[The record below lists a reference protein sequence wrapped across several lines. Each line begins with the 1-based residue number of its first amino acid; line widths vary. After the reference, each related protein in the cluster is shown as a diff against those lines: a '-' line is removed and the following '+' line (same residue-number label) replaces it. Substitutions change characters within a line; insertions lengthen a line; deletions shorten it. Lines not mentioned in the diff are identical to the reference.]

1 MKKFKYLIFL
11 FITFLCFT
19 NVNAADCNK
28 YACATCDYEL
38 LSKDT
43 VTFTVES
50 SGSKP
55 VSVSISNN
63 HKNSNYNTLVT
74 EYDIP
79 ASRFVSDSKN
89 TIVCPKQLNMTVGTS
104 RDGVTTYN
112 FFIDPNSTSKAV
124 VKLSKEDNNNKTID
138 GKSSEESNSSEDPK
152 ESNSSEDTIS
162 CTYDSKLTTSRNQN
176 EKGPNI
182 TIVSDGKDKIDYTFS
197 KTGWKMS
204 DKVDGAVKASDFSE
218 AIKTRKCPTLYARCG
233 SSGNDAFCSV
243 STKNNDQFRDEPST
257 GEEDKDAD
265 QTEKERQEATNVF
278 KAVKP
283 GIKLNIKIQ
292 GQGCGVF
299 SQELIEWL
307 QWVLDVV
314 RVGGLILAVVLGIT
328 DYVKATF
335 ASKEDSMNQANKN
348 FTTRLLC
355 LGILF
360 LIPTLVEFLLTLLNI
375 GVTATDPTCGLK

>member
-1 MKKFKYLIFL
+1 MKKFKYLTFL

-19 NVNAADCNK
+19 NVFAADCNK
-28 YACATCDYEL
+28 YACATCNYKL
-38 LSKDT
+38 LSGDT
-43 VTFTVES
+43 VTFTVGS

-55 VSVSISNN
+55 VSVSISND
-63 HKNSNYNTLVT
+63 HKDGNYDTLVT
-74 EYDIP
+74 KHEIP

-89 TIVCPKQLNMTVGTS
+89 TIACPKQLNYTISSTNA
-104 RDGVTTYN
+104 GVKTYN
-112 FFIDPNSTSKAV
+112 FFIDPNSKSKAV

-138 GKSSEESNSSEDPK
+138 GKSPEESSSSK
-152 ESNSSEDTIS
+152 DTIS
-162 CTYDSKLTTSRNQN
+162 CTYDSKLTTSRNPN

-182 TIVSDGKDKIDYTFS
+182 TIVSDGKNKIDYTFS

-233 SSGNDAFCSV
+233 NSGNDAFCSV

-257 GEEDKDAD
+257 AEEDKDAD
-265 QTEKERQEATNVF
+265 QTEKERQESANAF

-314 RVGGLILAVVLGIT
+314 RVGGLILAVVLGIM

>member
-1 MKKFKYLIFL
+1 MKKFKYLTFL

-19 NVNAADCNK
+19 NVFAADCNK
-28 YACATCDYEL
+28 YACATCNYKL
-38 LSKDT
+38 LSGDT

-55 VSVSISNN
+55 VSVSISND
-63 HKNSNYNTLVT
+63 HKDGNYDTLVT
-74 EYDIP
+74 KHEIP

-89 TIVCPKQLNMTVGTS
+89 TIACPKQLNYTISSTNA
-104 RDGVTTYN
+104 GVKTYN
-112 FFIDPNSTSKAV
+112 FFIDPNSKSKAV

-138 GKSSEESNSSEDPK
+138 GKSPEESSSSK
-152 ESNSSEDTIS
+152 DTIS

-176 EKGPNI
+176 DKGPNI
-182 TIVSDGKDKIDYTFS
+182 TIVSDGKKKIDYTFS
-197 KTGWKMS
+197 KTGWKIS

-257 GEEDKDAD
+257 AEEDKDAD
-265 QTEKERQEATNVF
+265 QTEKERQESANAF

>member
-1 MKKFKYLIFL
+1 MKKFKYLTFL

-19 NVNAADCNK
+19 NVFAADCNK
-28 YACATCDYEL
+28 YACATCNYKL
-38 LSKDT
+38 LSGDT
-43 VTFTVES
+43 VTFTVGS

-55 VSVSISNN
+55 VSVSISND
-63 HKNSNYNTLVT
+63 HKDGNYDTLVT
-74 EYDIP
+74 KHEIP

-89 TIVCPKQLNMTVGTS
+89 TIACPKQLNYTISSTNA
-104 RDGVTTYN
+104 GVKTYN
-112 FFIDPNSTSKAV
+112 FFIDPNSKSKAV

-138 GKSSEESNSSEDPK
+138 GKSPEESSSSK
-152 ESNSSEDTIS
+152 DTIS

-176 EKGPNI
+176 DKGPNI
-182 TIVSDGKDKIDYTFS
+182 TIVSDGKKKIDYTFS
-197 KTGWKMS
+197 KTGWKIS

-243 STKNNDQFRDEPST
+243 STKNNDQFRDEPSN

-265 QTEKERQEATNVF
+265 QTEKERQESANAF

>member
-1 MKKFKYLIFL
+1 MKKFKYLTFL

-19 NVNAADCNK
+19 NVFAADCNK
-28 YACATCDYEL
+28 YACATCNYKL
-38 LSKDT
+38 LSGDT
-43 VTFTVES
+43 VTFTVGS

-63 HKNSNYNTLVT
+63 HKDGNYDTLVT
-74 EYDIP
+74 KHEIP

-89 TIVCPKQLNMTVGTS
+89 TIACPKQLNYTISSTNA
-104 RDGVTTYN
+104 GVKTYN
-112 FFIDPNSTSKAV
+112 FFIDPNSKSKAI

-138 GKSSEESNSSEDPK
+138 GKSPEESSSSK
-152 ESNSSEDTIS
+152 DTIS
-162 CTYDSKLTTSRNQN
+162 CTYNSKLTTSRNPN
-176 EKGPNI
+176 EKGPDI
-182 TIVSDGKDKIDYTFS
+182 TIVSDGKNKIDYTFS
-197 KTGWKMS
+197 KTGWKIS

-257 GEEDKDAD
+257 AEEDKDAD
-265 QTEKERQEATNVF
+265 QTEKERQESANAF

-314 RVGGLILAVVLGIT
+314 RVGGLILAVVLGIM

>member
-1 MKKFKYLIFL
+1 MKKFKYLTFL

-19 NVNAADCNK
+19 NVFAADCNK
-28 YACATCDYEL
+28 YACATCNYKL
-38 LSKDT
+38 LSGDT
-43 VTFTVES
+43 VTFTVGS

-63 HKNSNYNTLVT
+63 HKDGNYDTLVT
-74 EYDIP
+74 KHEIP

-89 TIVCPKQLNMTVGTS
+89 TIACPKQLNFTVGTS
-104 RDGVTTYN
+104 HAGVKTYN
-112 FFIDPNSTSKAV
+112 FFIDPNSKSKAV

-138 GKSSEESNSSEDPK
+138 GKSPEESSSSK
-152 ESNSSEDTIS
+152 DTIS

-176 EKGPNI
+176 DKGPNI
-182 TIVSDGKDKIDYTFS
+182 TIVSDGKKKIDYTFS
-197 KTGWKMS
+197 KTGWKIS

-257 GEEDKDAD
+257 AEEDKDAD
-265 QTEKERQEATNVF
+265 QTEKERQESANAF

>member
-1 MKKFKYLIFL
+1 MKKFKYLTFL

-19 NVNAADCNK
+19 NVFAADCNK
-28 YACATCDYEL
+28 YACATCNYKL
-38 LSKDT
+38 LSGDT
-43 VTFTVES
+43 VTFTVGS

-63 HKNSNYNTLVT
+63 HKDGNYDTLVT
-74 EYDIP
+74 KHEIP

-89 TIVCPKQLNMTVGTS
+89 TIACPKQLNFTVGTS
-104 RDGVTTYN
+104 HAGVKTYN
-112 FFIDPNSTSKAV
+112 FFIDPNSKSKAV
-124 VKLSKEDNNNKTID
+124 VKLSKEDNNNKTTD
-138 GKSSEESNSSEDPK
+138 GKSPAESSSSK
-152 ESNSSEDTIS
+152 DTIS

-176 EKGPNI
+176 DKGPNI
-182 TIVSDGKDKIDYTFS
+182 TIVSDGKKKIDYTFS
-197 KTGWKMS
+197 KTGWKIS

-257 GEEDKDAD
+257 AEEDKDAD
-265 QTEKERQEATNVF
+265 QTEKERQESANAF

-314 RVGGLILAVVLGIT
+314 RVGGLILAVVLGIM

>member
-1 MKKFKYLIFL
+1 MKKFKYLTFL

-19 NVNAADCNK
+19 NVFAADCNK
-28 YACATCDYEL
+28 YACATCNYKL
-38 LSKDT
+38 LSGDT
-43 VTFTVES
+43 VTFTVGS

-63 HKNSNYNTLVT
+63 HKDGNYDTLVT
-74 EYDIP
+74 KHEIP

-89 TIVCPKQLNMTVGTS
+89 TIACPKQLNFTGTTHA
-104 RDGVTTYN
+104 GVKTYN
-112 FFIDPNSTSKAV
+112 FFIDPNSKSKAI
-124 VKLSKEDNNNKTID
+124 VKLSNEDNNNKTID
-138 GKSSEESNSSEDPK
+138 GKSPEESSSSK
-152 ESNSSEDTIS
+152 DTIS

-176 EKGPNI
+176 DKGPNI
-182 TIVSDGKDKIDYTFS
+182 TIVSDGKKKIDYTFS
-197 KTGWKMS
+197 KTGWKIS

-257 GEEDKDAD
+257 AEEDKDAD
-265 QTEKERQEATNVF
+265 QTEKERQESANAF

>member
-1 MKKFKYLIFL
+1 MKKFKYLTFL

-19 NVNAADCNK
+19 NVFAADCNK
-28 YACATCDYEL
+28 YACATCNYKL
-38 LSKDT
+38 LSGDT
-43 VTFTVES
+43 VTFTVGS

-63 HKNSNYNTLVT
+63 HKDGNYDTLVT
-74 EYDIP
+74 KHEIP

-89 TIVCPKQLNMTVGTS
+89 TIACPKQLNFTVGTS
-104 RDGVTTYN
+104 HAGVKTYN

-124 VKLSKEDNNNKTID
+124 VKLSNEDNNNKTID
-138 GKSSEESNSSEDPK
+138 GKSPEESTSSK
-152 ESNSSEDTIS
+152 DTIS
-162 CTYDSKLTTSRNQN
+162 CTYDSKLTTSINPN
-176 EKGPNI
+176 EKGPDV
-182 TIVSDGKDKIDYTFS
+182 TIVSDGKNKIDYTFS
-197 KTGWKMS
+197 KTGWKIS
-204 DKVDGAVKASDFSE
+204 DIVDGAVKASDFSE

-257 GEEDKDAD
+257 AEEDKDAD
-265 QTEKERQEATNVF
+265 QTEKERQESANAF

-314 RVGGLILAVVLGIT
+314 RVGGLILAVVLGIM

>member
-1 MKKFKYLIFL
+1 MKKFKYLTFL

-19 NVNAADCNK
+19 NVFAADCNK
-28 YACATCDYEL
+28 YACAKCNYEL

-63 HKNSNYNTLVT
+63 HKDSNYNTVVT
-74 EYDIP
+74 EHEIP

-89 TIVCPKQLNMTVGTS
+89 TIACPKQLNFTVGTS
-104 RDGVTTYN
+104 HAGVTTYN

-124 VKLSKEDNNNKTID
+124 VKLSNEENNNKTID
-138 GKSSEESNSSEDPK
+138 GKSPEESNSSK
-152 ESNSSEDTIS
+152 DTIS
-162 CTYDSKLTTSRNQN
+162 CTYDSKLTTSRNQD
-176 EKGPNI
+176 EKGPDV
-182 TIVSDGKDKIDYTFS
+182 TIVSDGKNKIDYTFS
-197 KTGWKMS
+197 KTGWKIS

-257 GEEDKDAD
+257 AEEDKDAD
-265 QTEKERQEATNVF
+265 QTEKERQEAANVF
-278 KAVKP
+278 KPVKP

>member
-1 MKKFKYLIFL
+1 MKKFKYLTFL
-11 FITFLCFT
+11 FITLLCFT
-19 NVNAADCNK
+19 NVFAADCNK
-28 YACATCDYEL
+28 YACATCNYKL
-38 LSKDT
+38 LSGDT
-43 VTFTVES
+43 VTFTVGS

-63 HKNSNYNTLVT
+63 HKDGNYDTLVT
-74 EYDIP
+74 KHEIP

-89 TIVCPKQLNMTVGTS
+89 TIACPKQLNFTVGTS
-104 RDGVTTYN
+104 HAGVKTYN
-112 FFIDPNSTSKAV
+112 LFIDPNSKSKAI
-124 VKLSKEDNNNKTID
+124 VKLSNEDNNNKTID
-138 GKSSEESNSSEDPK
+138 GKSPEESSSSK
-152 ESNSSEDTIS
+152 DTIS

-176 EKGPNI
+176 DKGPNI
-182 TIVSDGKDKIDYTFS
+182 TIVSDGKKKIDYTFS
-197 KTGWKMS
+197 KTGWKIS

-257 GEEDKDAD
+257 AEEDKDAD
-265 QTEKERQEATNVF
+265 QTEKERQESANAF

>member
-1 MKKFKYLIFL
+1 MKKFKYLTFL

-19 NVNAADCNK
+19 NVFAADCNK
-28 YACATCDYEL
+28 YACATCNYKL
-38 LSKDT
+38 LSGDT
-43 VTFTVES
+43 VTFTVGS

-63 HKNSNYNTLVT
+63 HKDGNYDTLVT
-74 EYDIP
+74 KHEIP

-89 TIVCPKQLNMTVGTS
+89 TIACPKQLNYTISSTNA
-104 RDGVTTYN
+104 GVKTYN
-112 FFIDPNSTSKAV
+112 FFIDPNSKSKAV

-138 GKSSEESNSSEDPK
+138 GKSPEESSSSK
-152 ESNSSEDTIS
+152 DTIS
-162 CTYDSKLTTSRNQN
+162 CTSDTELTTARNQN
-176 EKGPNI
+176 DKGANI
-182 TIVSDGKDKIDYTFS
+182 TIVSDGKKKIDYTFS
-197 KTGWKMS
+197 KTGWKIS

-233 SSGNDAFCSV
+233 NSGNDVFCSV

-257 GEEDKDAD
+257 AEEDKDAD
-265 QTEKERQEATNVF
+265 QTEKERQESANAF

-314 RVGGLILAVVLGIT
+314 RVGGLILAVVLGIM

>member
-1 MKKFKYLIFL
+1 MKKFKYLTFL

-19 NVNAADCNK
+19 NVFAADCNK
-28 YACATCDYEL
+28 YACATCNYKL
-38 LSKDT
+38 LSGDT
-43 VTFTVES
+43 VTFTVGS

-63 HKNSNYNTLVT
+63 HKDGNYDTLVT
-74 EYDIP
+74 KHEIP

-89 TIVCPKQLNMTVGTS
+89 TIACPKQLNYTISSTNA
-104 RDGVTTYN
+104 GVKTYN
-112 FFIDPNSTSKAV
+112 FFIDPNSKSKAV

-138 GKSSEESNSSEDPK
+138 GKSPEESSSSK
-152 ESNSSEDTIS
+152 DTIS

-176 EKGPNI
+176 DKGPNI
-182 TIVSDGKDKIDYTFS
+182 TIVSDGKKKIDYTFS
-197 KTGWKMS
+197 KTGWKIS

-243 STKNNDQFRDEPST
+243 STKNNNQFRDEPST
-257 GEEDKDAD
+257 AEEDKDAD
-265 QTEKERQEATNVF
+265 QTEKERQESANAF

>member
-1 MKKFKYLIFL
+1 MKKFKYLTFL

-19 NVNAADCNK
+19 NVFAADCNK
-28 YACATCDYEL
+28 YACATCNYKL
-38 LSKDT
+38 LSGDT
-43 VTFTVES
+43 VTFTVGS

-55 VSVSISNN
+55 VGVSISNN
-63 HKNSNYNTLVT
+63 HKDGNYDTLVT
-74 EYDIP
+74 KHEIP

-89 TIVCPKQLNMTVGTS
+89 TIACPKQLNYTISSTNA
-104 RDGVTTYN
+104 GVKTYN
-112 FFIDPNSTSKAV
+112 FFIDPNSKSKAV

-138 GKSSEESNSSEDPK
+138 GKSPEESSSSK
-152 ESNSSEDTIS
+152 DTIS

-176 EKGPNI
+176 DKGPNI
-182 TIVSDGKDKIDYTFS
+182 TIVSDGKKKIDYTFS
-197 KTGWKMS
+197 KTGWKIS

-257 GEEDKDAD
+257 AEEDKDAD
-265 QTEKERQEATNVF
+265 QTEKERQESANAF

>member
-1 MKKFKYLIFL
+1 MKKFKYLTFL

-19 NVNAADCNK
+19 NVFAADCNK
-28 YACATCDYEL
+28 YACATCNYKL
-38 LSKDT
+38 LSGDT
-43 VTFTVES
+43 VTFTVGS

-63 HKNSNYNTLVT
+63 HKDSNYSKLETKH
-74 EYDIP
+74 EIP

-89 TIVCPKQLNMTVGTS
+89 TIVCPKQLNFTVGTS
-104 RDGVTTYN
+104 HAGVTTYN
-112 FFIDPNSTSKAV
+112 FFIDPNSKSKAV
-124 VKLSKEDNNNKTID
+124 VKLTNEDNNNKTID
-138 GKSSEESNSSEDPK
+138 GKSPEESSSSK
-152 ESNSSEDTIS
+152 DTIS

-176 EKGPNI
+176 DKGPNI
-182 TIVSDGKDKIDYTFS
+182 TIVSDGKKKIDYTFS
-197 KTGWKMS
+197 KTGWKIS

-257 GEEDKDAD
+257 AEEDKDAD
-265 QTEKERQEATNVF
+265 QTEKERQESANAF

>member
-1 MKKFKYLIFL
+1 MKKFKYLTFL

-19 NVNAADCNK
+19 NVFAADCNK
-28 YACATCDYEL
+28 YACATCNYKL
-38 LSKDT
+38 LSGDT
-43 VTFTVES
+43 VTFTVGS

-63 HKNSNYNTLVT
+63 HKDGNYDSLVT
-74 EYDIP
+74 KHEIP

-89 TIVCPKQLNMTVGTS
+89 TIACPKQLNFTVGTS
-104 RDGVTTYN
+104 HAGVKTYN
-112 FFIDPNSTSKAV
+112 FFIDPNSKSKAV

-138 GKSSEESNSSEDPK
+138 GKSPEESSSSK
-152 ESNSSEDTIS
+152 DTIS
-162 CTYDSKLTTSRNQN
+162 CTYDSKLTTSRNPN
-176 EKGPNI
+176 EKGPDI
-182 TIVSDGKDKIDYTFS
+182 TIVSDGKKKIDYTFS
-197 KTGWKMS
+197 KTGWKIS

-257 GEEDKDAD
+257 AEEDKDAD
-265 QTEKERQEATNVF
+265 QTEKERQESANAF

>member
-1 MKKFKYLIFL
+1 MKKFKYLTFL
-11 FITFLCFT
+11 FITLLCFT
-19 NVNAADCNK
+19 NVFAADCNK
-28 YACATCDYEL
+28 YACATCNYKL
-38 LSKDT
+38 LSGDT
-43 VTFTVES
+43 VTFTVGS

-63 HKNSNYNTLVT
+63 HKDGNYDTLVT
-74 EYDIP
+74 KHEIP

-89 TIVCPKQLNMTVGTS
+89 TIACPKQLNYTISSTNA
-104 RDGVTTYN
+104 GVKTYN
-112 FFIDPNSTSKAV
+112 FFIDPNSKSKAV

-138 GKSSEESNSSEDPK
+138 GKSPEESSSSK
-152 ESNSSEDTIS
+152 DTIS

-182 TIVSDGKDKIDYTFS
+182 TIVSDGKNKIDYTFS
-197 KTGWKMS
+197 KTGWKIS

-257 GEEDKDAD
+257 AEEDKDAD
-265 QTEKERQEATNVF
+265 QTEKERQESANAF

>member
-1 MKKFKYLIFL
+1 MKKFKYLTFL

-19 NVNAADCNK
+19 NVFAADCNK
-28 YACATCDYEL
+28 YACATCNYKL
-38 LSKDT
+38 LSGDT
-43 VTFTVES
+43 VTFTVGS

-55 VSVSISNN
+55 VSVSISND
-63 HKNSNYNTLVT
+63 HKDGNYDTLVT
-74 EYDIP
+74 KHEIP

-89 TIVCPKQLNMTVGTS
+89 TIACPKQLNFTVGTS
-104 RDGVTTYN
+104 HAGVTTYN

-124 VKLSKEDNNNKTID
+124 VKLTNEDNNNKTID
-138 GKSSEESNSSEDPK
+138 GKSPEESSSSK
-152 ESNSSEDTIS
+152 DTIS
-162 CTYDSKLTTSRNQN
+162 CTYDSKLTTSRNPN

-182 TIVSDGKDKIDYTFS
+182 TIVSDGKNKIDYTFS

-233 SSGNDAFCSV
+233 NSGNDAFCSV

-257 GEEDKDAD
+257 AEEDKDAD
-265 QTEKERQEATNVF
+265 QTEKERQESANAF

>member
-1 MKKFKYLIFL
+1 MKKFKYLTFL

-19 NVNAADCNK
+19 NVFAADCNK
-28 YACATCDYEL
+28 YACATCNYKL
-38 LSKDT
+38 LSGDT
-43 VTFTVES
+43 VTFTVGS

-63 HKNSNYNTLVT
+63 HKDSNYSKLETKH
-74 EYDIP
+74 EIP

-89 TIVCPKQLNMTVGTS
+89 TIACPKQLNYTISSTNA
-104 RDGVTTYN
+104 GVKTYN
-112 FFIDPNSTSKAV
+112 FFIDPNSKSKAV

-138 GKSSEESNSSEDPK
+138 GKSPEESSSSK
-152 ESNSSEDTIS
+152 DTIS

-176 EKGPNI
+176 DKGPNI
-182 TIVSDGKDKIDYTFS
+182 TIVSDGKKKIDYTFS
-197 KTGWKMS
+197 KTGWKIS

-257 GEEDKDAD
+257 AEEDKDAD
-265 QTEKERQEATNVF
+265 QTEKERQESANAF

-314 RVGGLILAVVLGIT
+314 RVGGLILAVVLGIM

>member
-1 MKKFKYLIFL
+1 MKKFKYLTFL

-19 NVNAADCNK
+19 NVFAADCNK
-28 YACATCDYEL
+28 YACATCNYKL
-38 LSKDT
+38 LSGDT
-43 VTFTVES
+43 VTFTVGS

-63 HKNSNYNTLVT
+63 HKDGNYDTLVT
-74 EYDIP
+74 KHEIP

-89 TIVCPKQLNMTVGTS
+89 TIACPKQLNYTISSTNA
-104 RDGVTTYN
+104 GVKTYN
-112 FFIDPNSTSKAV
+112 FFIDPNSKSKAV

-138 GKSSEESNSSEDPK
+138 GKSPEESTSSK
-152 ESNSSEDTIS
+152 DTIS
-162 CTYDSKLTTSRNQN
+162 CTYDSKLTTSRNPN

-182 TIVSDGKDKIDYTFS
+182 TIVSDGKNKIDYTFS
-197 KTGWKMS
+197 KTGWKIS

-257 GEEDKDAD
+257 AEEDKDAD
-265 QTEKERQEATNVF
+265 QTEKERQESANAF

-314 RVGGLILAVVLGIT
+314 RVGGLILAVVLGIM

>member
-1 MKKFKYLIFL
+1 MKKFKYLTFL
-11 FITFLCFT
+11 FITLLCFT
-19 NVNAADCNK
+19 NVFAADCNK
-28 YACATCDYEL
+28 YACATCNYKL
-38 LSKDT
+38 LSGDT
-43 VTFTVES
+43 VTFTVGS

-63 HKNSNYNTLVT
+63 HKDGHYNKLVT
-74 EYDIP
+74 NHEIP
-79 ASRFVSDSKN
+79 ANRFVSDSKN
-89 TIVCPKQLNMTVGTS
+89 KIACPKQLNFTVGTS
-104 RDGVTTYN
+104 HAGVKTYN
-112 FFIDPNSTSKAV
+112 FFIDPNSKSKAV

-138 GKSSEESNSSEDPK
+138 GKSPEESSSSK
-152 ESNSSEDTIS
+152 DTIS

-176 EKGPNI
+176 DKGPNI
-182 TIVSDGKDKIDYTFS
+182 TIVSDGKNKIDYTFS
-197 KTGWKMS
+197 KTGWKIS

-257 GEEDKDAD
+257 AEEDKDAD
-265 QTEKERQEATNVF
+265 QTEKERQESANAF

-314 RVGGLILAVVLGIT
+314 RVGGLILAVVLGIM

>member
-1 MKKFKYLIFL
+1 MKKFKYLTFL

-19 NVNAADCNK
+19 NVFAADCNK
-28 YACATCDYEL
+28 YACATCNYKL
-38 LSKDT
+38 LSGDT
-43 VTFTVES
+43 VTFTVGS

-63 HKNSNYNTLVT
+63 HKDSNYSKLETKH
-74 EYDIP
+74 EIP

-89 TIVCPKQLNMTVGTS
+89 TIACPKQLNYTISSTNA
-104 RDGVTTYN
+104 GVKTYN
-112 FFIDPNSTSKAV
+112 FFIDPNSKSKAV

-138 GKSSEESNSSEDPK
+138 GKSPEESSSSK
-152 ESNSSEDTIS
+152 DTIS

-176 EKGPNI
+176 DKGPNI
-182 TIVSDGKDKIDYTFS
+182 TIVSDGKKKIDYTFS
-197 KTGWKMS
+197 KTGWKIS

-218 AIKTRKCPTLYARCG
+218 AIKTRKCPTLYASCG
-233 SSGNDAFCSV
+233 SSGNDKFCSV

-257 GEEDKDAD
+257 AEEDKDAD
-265 QTEKERQEATNVF
+265 QTEKEIQESANAF

>member
-1 MKKFKYLIFL
+1 MKKFKYLTFL

-19 NVNAADCNK
+19 NVFAADCNK
-28 YACATCDYEL
+28 YACATCNYKL
-38 LSKDT
+38 LSGDT
-43 VTFTVES
+43 VTFTVGS

-63 HKNSNYNTLVT
+63 HKDGNYDTLVT
-74 EYDIP
+74 KHEIP

-89 TIVCPKQLNMTVGTS
+89 TIACPKQLNYTISSTNA
-104 RDGVTTYN
+104 GVKTYN
-112 FFIDPNSTSKAV
+112 FFIDPNSKSKAV

-138 GKSSEESNSSEDPK
+138 GKSPEESSSSK
-152 ESNSSEDTIS
+152 DTIS

-176 EKGPNI
+176 DKGPNI
-182 TIVSDGKDKIDYTFS
+182 TIVSDGKKKIDYTFS
-197 KTGWKMS
+197 KTGWKIS

-257 GEEDKDAD
+257 AEEDKDAD
-265 QTEKERQEATNVF
+265 QTEKERQESANAF

-335 ASKEDSMNQANKN
+335 ASKEDSMNQANKT

>member
-1 MKKFKYLIFL
+1 MKKFKYLTFL

-19 NVNAADCNK
+19 NVFAADCNK
-28 YACATCDYEL
+28 YACATCNYKL
-38 LSKDT
+38 LSGDT
-43 VTFTVES
+43 VTFTVGS

-63 HKNSNYNTLVT
+63 HKDGNYDTLVT
-74 EYDIP
+74 KHEIP

-89 TIVCPKQLNMTVGTS
+89 TIACPKQLNYTISSTNA
-104 RDGVTTYN
+104 GVKTYN
-112 FFIDPNSTSKAV
+112 FFIDPNSKSKAV

-138 GKSSEESNSSEDPK
+138 GKSPEESSSSK
-152 ESNSSEDTIS
+152 DTIS
-162 CTYDSKLTTSRNQN
+162 CTYDSKLTTSRNPN

-182 TIVSDGKDKIDYTFS
+182 TIVSDGKKKIDYTFS
-197 KTGWKMS
+197 KTGWKIS

-257 GEEDKDAD
+257 AEEDKDAD
-265 QTEKERQEATNVF
+265 QTEKERQESANAF

>member
-1 MKKFKYLIFL
+1 MKKFKYLTFL

-19 NVNAADCNK
+19 NVFAADCNK
-28 YACATCDYEL
+28 YACATCNYKL
-38 LSKDT
+38 LSGDT
-43 VTFTVES
+43 VTFTVGS

-63 HKNSNYNTLVT
+63 HKDGNYDTLVT
-74 EYDIP
+74 KHEIP

-89 TIVCPKQLNMTVGTS
+89 TIACPKQLNYTISSTNA
-104 RDGVTTYN
+104 GVKTYN
-112 FFIDPNSTSKAV
+112 FFIDPNSKSKAI

-138 GKSSEESNSSEDPK
+138 GKSPEESSSSK
-152 ESNSSEDTIS
+152 DTIS

-176 EKGPNI
+176 DKGPNI
-182 TIVSDGKDKIDYTFS
+182 TIVSDGKKKIDYTFS
-197 KTGWKMS
+197 KTGWKIS

-257 GEEDKDAD
+257 AEEDKDAD
-265 QTEKERQEATNVF
+265 QTEKERQESANAF

>member
-1 MKKFKYLIFL
+1 MKKFKYLTFL

-19 NVNAADCNK
+19 NVFAADCNK
-28 YACATCDYEL
+28 YACATCNYKL
-38 LSKDT
+38 LSGDT
-43 VTFTVES
+43 VTFTVGS

-63 HKNSNYNTLVT
+63 HKDGNYDTLVT
-74 EYDIP
+74 KHEIP

-89 TIVCPKQLNMTVGTS
+89 TIACPKQLNYTISSTNA
-104 RDGVTTYN
+104 GVKTYN
-112 FFIDPNSTSKAV
+112 FFIDPNSKSKAI

-138 GKSSEESNSSEDPK
+138 GKSPEESSSSK
-152 ESNSSEDTIS
+152 DTIS

-176 EKGPNI
+176 DKGPNI
-182 TIVSDGKDKIDYTFS
+182 TIVSDGKKKIDYTFS
-197 KTGWKMS
+197 KTGWKIS

-257 GEEDKDAD
+257 AEEDKDAD
-265 QTEKERQEATNVF
+265 QTEKERQESANAF

-314 RVGGLILAVVLGIT
+314 RVGGLILAVVLGIM

>member
-1 MKKFKYLIFL
+1 MKKFKYLTFL

-19 NVNAADCNK
+19 NVFAADCNK
-28 YACATCDYEL
+28 YACATCNYKL
-38 LSKDT
+38 LSGDT
-43 VTFTVES
+43 VTFTVGS

-55 VSVSISNN
+55 VSVSISND
-63 HKNSNYNTLVT
+63 HKDGNYDTLVT
-74 EYDIP
+74 KHEIP

-89 TIVCPKQLNMTVGTS
+89 TIACPKQLNFTVGTTHA
-104 RDGVTTYN
+104 GVKTYN
-112 FFIDPNSTSKAV
+112 FFIDPNSKSKAV

-138 GKSSEESNSSEDPK
+138 GKSPEESSSSK
-152 ESNSSEDTIS
+152 DTIS

-176 EKGPNI
+176 DKGPNI
-182 TIVSDGKDKIDYTFS
+182 TIVSDGKKKIDYTFS
-197 KTGWKMS
+197 KTGWKIS

-257 GEEDKDAD
+257 AEEDKDAD
-265 QTEKERQEATNVF
+265 QTEKERQESANAF

>member
-1 MKKFKYLIFL
+1 MKKFKYLTFL

-19 NVNAADCNK
+19 NVFAADCNK
-28 YACATCDYEL
+28 YACATCNYKL
-38 LSKDT
+38 LSGDT
-43 VTFTVES
+43 VTFTVGS

-63 HKNSNYNTLVT
+63 HKDGNYDTLVT
-74 EYDIP
+74 KHEIP

-89 TIVCPKQLNMTVGTS
+89 TIACPKQLNYTISSTNA
-104 RDGVTTYN
+104 GVKTYN
-112 FFIDPNSTSKAV
+112 FFIDPNSKSKAV

-138 GKSSEESNSSEDPK
+138 GKSPEESSSSK
-152 ESNSSEDTIS
+152 DTIS
-162 CTYDSKLTTSRNQN
+162 CTYDSKLTTSRNPN
-176 EKGPNI
+176 EKGPDI
-182 TIVSDGKDKIDYTFS
+182 TIVSDGKNKIDYTFS
-197 KTGWKMS
+197 KTGWKIS

-257 GEEDKDAD
+257 AEEDKDAD
-265 QTEKERQEATNVF
+265 QTEKERQESANAF

-314 RVGGLILAVVLGIT
+314 RVGGLILAVVLGIM

>member
-1 MKKFKYLIFL
+1 MKKFKYLTFL

-19 NVNAADCNK
+19 NVFAADCNK
-28 YACATCDYEL
+28 YACATCNYKL
-38 LSKDT
+38 LNGDT
-43 VTFTVES
+43 VTFTVGS

-55 VSVSISNN
+55 VSVSISND
-63 HKNSNYNTLVT
+63 HKDGNYDTLVT
-74 EYDIP
+74 KHEIP

-89 TIVCPKQLNMTVGTS
+89 TIACPKQLNYTISSTNA
-104 RDGVTTYN
+104 GVKTYN
-112 FFIDPNSTSKAV
+112 FFIDPNSKSKAV

-138 GKSSEESNSSEDPK
+138 GKSPEESSSSK
-152 ESNSSEDTIS
+152 DTIS

-176 EKGPNI
+176 DKGPNI
-182 TIVSDGKDKIDYTFS
+182 TIVSDGKKKIDYTFS
-197 KTGWKMS
+197 KTGWKIS

-257 GEEDKDAD
+257 AEEDKDAD
-265 QTEKERQEATNVF
+265 QTEKERQESANAF

-314 RVGGLILAVVLGIT
+314 RVGGLILAVVLGIM

>member
-1 MKKFKYLIFL
+1 MKKFKYLTFL

-19 NVNAADCNK
+19 NVFAADCNK
-28 YACATCDYEL
+28 YACATCNYKL
-38 LSKDT
+38 LSGDT
-43 VTFTVES
+43 VTFTVGS

-63 HKNSNYNTLVT
+63 HKDGNYDTLVT
-74 EYDIP
+74 KHEIP

-89 TIVCPKQLNMTVGTS
+89 TIACPKQLNFTVGTS
-104 RDGVTTYN
+104 HAGVTTYN

-124 VKLSKEDNNNKTID
+124 VKLTNEDNNNKTID
-138 GKSSEESNSSEDPK
+138 GKSPEESSSSK
-152 ESNSSEDTIS
+152 DTIS

-176 EKGPNI
+176 DKGPNI
-182 TIVSDGKDKIDYTFS
+182 TIVSDGKKKIDYTFS
-197 KTGWKMS
+197 KTGWKIS

-257 GEEDKDAD
+257 AEEDKDAD
-265 QTEKERQEATNVF
+265 QTEKERQESANAF

>member
-1 MKKFKYLIFL
+1 MKKFKYLTFL

-19 NVNAADCNK
+19 NVFAADCNK
-28 YACATCDYEL
+28 YACATCNYKL
-38 LSKDT
+38 LSGDT
-43 VTFTVES
+43 VTFTVGS

-63 HKNSNYNTLVT
+63 HKDGNYDTLVT
-74 EYDIP
+74 KHEIP

-89 TIVCPKQLNMTVGTS
+89 TIACPKQLNFTVGTS
-104 RDGVTTYN
+104 HAGVKTYN
-112 FFIDPNSTSKAV
+112 FFIDPNSKSKAV

-138 GKSSEESNSSEDPK
+138 GKSPEESSSSK
-152 ESNSSEDTIS
+152 DTIS

-176 EKGPNI
+176 DKGPNI
-182 TIVSDGKDKIDYTFS
+182 TIVSDGKKKIDYTFS
-197 KTGWKMS
+197 KTGWKIS

-243 STKNNDQFRDEPST
+243 STKNNDQFRDEPSN

-265 QTEKERQEATNVF
+265 QTEKERQESANAF

>member
-1 MKKFKYLIFL
+1 MKKFKYLTFL
-11 FITFLCFT
+11 FITLLCFT
-19 NVNAADCNK
+19 NVFAADCNK
-28 YACATCDYEL
+28 YACATCNYKL
-38 LSKDT
+38 LSGDT
-43 VTFTVES
+43 VTFTVGS

-63 HKNSNYNTLVT
+63 HKDGNYDTLVT
-74 EYDIP
+74 KHEIP

-89 TIVCPKQLNMTVGTS
+89 TIACPKQLNFTVGTS
-104 RDGVTTYN
+104 HAGVKTYN
-112 FFIDPNSTSKAV
+112 FFIDPNSKSKAI
-124 VKLSKEDNNNKTID
+124 VKLSNEDNNNKTID
-138 GKSSEESNSSEDPK
+138 GKSPEESSSSK
-152 ESNSSEDTIS
+152 DTIS

-176 EKGPNI
+176 DKGPNI
-182 TIVSDGKDKIDYTFS
+182 TIVSDGKKKIDYTFS
-197 KTGWKMS
+197 KTGWKIS

-257 GEEDKDAD
+257 AEEDKDAD
-265 QTEKERQEATNVF
+265 QTEKERQESANAF

>member
-1 MKKFKYLIFL
+1 MKKFKYLTFL

-19 NVNAADCNK
+19 NVFAADCNK
-28 YACATCDYEL
+28 YACATCNYKL
-38 LSKDT
+38 LSGDT
-43 VTFTVES
+43 VTFTVGS

-63 HKNSNYNTLVT
+63 HKDGNYDTLVT
-74 EYDIP
+74 KHEIP

-89 TIVCPKQLNMTVGTS
+89 TIVCPKQLNFTVGTS
-104 RDGVTTYN
+104 HAGVTTYN
-112 FFIDPNSTSKAV
+112 FFIDANSTSKAV
-124 VKLSKEDNNNKTID
+124 VKLTNEDNNNKTID
-138 GKSSEESNSSEDPK
+138 GKSPEESSSSK
-152 ESNSSEDTIS
+152 DTIS

-176 EKGPNI
+176 DKGPNI
-182 TIVSDGKDKIDYTFS
+182 TIVSDGKKKIDYTFS
-197 KTGWKMS
+197 KTGWKIS

-257 GEEDKDAD
+257 AEEDKDAD
-265 QTEKERQEATNVF
+265 QTEKERQESANAF

>member
-1 MKKFKYLIFL
+1 MKKFKYLTFL

-19 NVNAADCNK
+19 NVFAADCNK
-28 YACATCDYEL
+28 YACATCNYKL
-38 LSKDT
+38 LSGDT
-43 VTFTVES
+43 VTFTVGS

-63 HKNSNYNTLVT
+63 HKDGNYDTLVT
-74 EYDIP
+74 KHEIP

-89 TIVCPKQLNMTVGTS
+89 TIACPKQLNYTISSTNA
-104 RDGVTTYN
+104 GVKTYN
-112 FFIDPNSTSKAV
+112 FFIDPNSKSKAV

-138 GKSSEESNSSEDPK
+138 GKSPEESSSSK
-152 ESNSSEDTIS
+152 DTIS

-176 EKGPNI
+176 DKGPNI
-182 TIVSDGKDKIDYTFS
+182 TIVSDGKKKIDYTFS
-197 KTGWKMS
+197 KTGWKIS

-233 SSGNDAFCSV
+233 NSGNDAFCSV

-257 GEEDKDAD
+257 AEEDKDAD
-265 QTEKERQEATNVF
+265 QTEKERQESANAF

>member
-1 MKKFKYLIFL
+1 MKKFKYLTFL

-19 NVNAADCNK
+19 NVFAADCNK
-28 YACATCDYEL
+28 YACATCNYKL
-38 LSKDT
+38 LSGDT
-43 VTFTVES
+43 VTFTVGS

-63 HKNSNYNTLVT
+63 HKDGNYDTLVT
-74 EYDIP
+74 KHEIP

-89 TIVCPKQLNMTVGTS
+89 TIAWPKQLNYTISSTNA
-104 RDGVTTYN
+104 GVKTYN
-112 FFIDPNSTSKAV
+112 FFIDPNSKSKAV

-138 GKSSEESNSSEDPK
+138 GKSPEESSSSK
-152 ESNSSEDTIS
+152 DTIS

-176 EKGPNI
+176 DKGPNI
-182 TIVSDGKDKIDYTFS
+182 TIVSDGKKKIDYTFS
-197 KTGWKMS
+197 KTGWKIS

-257 GEEDKDAD
+257 AEEDKDAD
-265 QTEKERQEATNVF
+265 QTEKERQESANAF

>member
-19 NVNAADCNK
+19 NVFAADCNK
-28 YACATCDYEL
+28 YACATCNYKL
-38 LSKDT
+38 LSGDT
-43 VTFTVES
+43 VTFTVGS

-63 HKNSNYNTLVT
+63 HKDSNYSKLETKH
-74 EYDIP
+74 EIP

-89 TIVCPKQLNMTVGTS
+89 TIVCPKQLNFTVGTS
-104 RDGVTTYN
+104 HAGVTTYN
-112 FFIDPNSTSKAV
+112 FFIDANSTSKAV
-124 VKLSKEDNNNKTID
+124 VKLTNEDNNNKTID
-138 GKSSEESNSSEDPK
+138 GKSPEESSSSK
-152 ESNSSEDTIS
+152 DTIS
-162 CTYDSKLTTSRNQN
+162 CTYDSKLTTSRNPN
-176 EKGPNI
+176 EKGPDI
-182 TIVSDGKDKIDYTFS
+182 TIVSDGKNKIDYTFS
-197 KTGWKMS
+197 KTGWKIS

-233 SSGNDAFCSV
+233 SSGNDKFCSV
-243 STKNNDQFRDEPST
+243 SSKNNDPFRDEPST
-257 GEEDKDAD
+257 AEEDKDAD
-265 QTEKERQEATNVF
+265 QTEKERQESANAF

-314 RVGGLILAVVLGIT
+314 RVGGLILAVVLGIM

>member
-1 MKKFKYLIFL
+1 MKKFKYLTFL

-19 NVNAADCNK
+19 NVFAADCNK
-28 YACATCDYEL
+28 YACATCNYKL
-38 LSKDT
+38 LSGDT
-43 VTFTVES
+43 VTFTVGS

-63 HKNSNYNTLVT
+63 HKDGNYDTLVT
-74 EYDIP
+74 KHEIP

-89 TIVCPKQLNMTVGTS
+89 TIACPKQLNFTVGTS
-104 RDGVTTYN
+104 HAGVTTYN
-112 FFIDPNSTSKAV
+112 FFIDPNSKSKAV

-138 GKSSEESNSSEDPK
+138 GKSPEESSSSK
-152 ESNSSEDTIS
+152 DTIS

-176 EKGPNI
+176 DKGPNI
-182 TIVSDGKDKIDYTFS
+182 TIVSDGKKKIDYTFS
-197 KTGWKMS
+197 KTGWKIS

-257 GEEDKDAD
+257 AEEDKDAD
-265 QTEKERQEATNVF
+265 QTEKERQESANAF

>member
-1 MKKFKYLIFL
+1 MKKFKYLAFL

-19 NVNAADCNK
+19 NVSAANCNK
-28 YACATCDYEL
+28 YACATCDYKL
-38 LSKDT
+38 LSGDT
-43 VTFTVES
+43 VTFTVGS

-55 VSVSISNN
+55 VSVSISND
-63 HKNSNYNTLVT
+63 HKDSNYNTLVT
-74 EYDIP
+74 KHEIP
-79 ASRFVSDSKN
+79 ANQFVSDSKN
-89 TIVCPKQLNMTVGTS
+89 IIVCPKQLNFTVGTS
-104 RDGVTTYN
+104 HAGVKTYN
-112 FFIDPNSTSKAV
+112 FFIDPNSTSKAI

-138 GKSSEESNSSEDPK
+138 GKSPEESSS
-152 ESNSSEDTIS
+152 STDTIS

-176 EKGPNI
+176 EKGPKV
-182 TIVSDGKDKIDYTFS
+182 TIVSDGKNKIEYSFS
-197 KTGWKMS
+197 ETGWKIS
-204 DKVDGAVKASDFSE
+204 NKIDGAVKASDFKDAVSS
-218 AIKTRKCPTLYARCG
+218 RKCPTLYASCG
-233 SSGNDAFCSV
+233 SSGNNKFCSV
-243 STKNNDQFRDEPST
+243 STKNNDPFHDNPSE
-257 GEEDKDAD
+257 GEKDKDAD
-265 QTEKERQEATNVF
+265 ETEKERQEASNAF

-299 SQELIEWL
+299 SQDLIEWL

>member
-1 MKKFKYLIFL
+1 MKKFKYLTFL

-19 NVNAADCNK
+19 NVFAADCNK
-28 YACATCDYEL
+28 YACATCNYKL
-38 LSKDT
+38 LSGDT
-43 VTFTVES
+43 VTFTVGS

-63 HKNSNYNTLVT
+63 HKDGNYDTLVT
-74 EYDIP
+74 KHEIP

-89 TIVCPKQLNMTVGTS
+89 TIACPKQLNFTVGTS
-104 RDGVTTYN
+104 HAGVKTYN
-112 FFIDPNSTSKAV
+112 FFIDPNSKSKAI

-138 GKSSEESNSSEDPK
+138 GKSPEESSSSK
-152 ESNSSEDTIS
+152 DTIS

-176 EKGPNI
+176 DKGPNI
-182 TIVSDGKDKIDYTFS
+182 TIVSDGKKKIDYTFS
-197 KTGWKMS
+197 KTGWKIS

-257 GEEDKDAD
+257 AEEDKDAD
-265 QTEKERQEATNVF
+265 QTEKERQESANAF

>member
-1 MKKFKYLIFL
+1 MKKFKYLTFL

-19 NVNAADCNK
+19 NVFAADCNK
-28 YACATCDYEL
+28 YACATCNYKL
-38 LSKDT
+38 LSGDT
-43 VTFTVES
+43 VTFTVGS

-63 HKNSNYNTLVT
+63 HKDGNYDTLVT
-74 EYDIP
+74 KHEIP

-89 TIVCPKQLNMTVGTS
+89 TIACPKQLNYTISSTNA
-104 RDGVTTYN
+104 GVKTYN
-112 FFIDPNSTSKAV
+112 FFIDPNSKSKAV

-138 GKSSEESNSSEDPK
+138 GKSPEESSSSK
-152 ESNSSEDTIS
+152 DTIS
-162 CTYDSKLTTSRNQN
+162 CTYNSKLTTSRNQN
-176 EKGPNI
+176 DKGPNI
-182 TIVSDGKDKIDYTFS
+182 TIVSDGKKKIDYTFS
-197 KTGWKMS
+197 KTGWKIS

-257 GEEDKDAD
+257 AEEDKDAD
-265 QTEKERQEATNVF
+265 QTEKERQESANAF

-314 RVGGLILAVVLGIT
+314 RVGGLILAVVLGIM